1 MTKRDEDAHDGER
14 KDDEG
19 GKKKEAREADA
30 EGVEVRAVVDRVE
43 DGGVAVL
50 SLEGRKPTLDVPL
63 AHLPEGTSDGD
74 HLRLTFVGE
83 PSARTLTKASLDR
96 GARASAQDRVKQM
109 QERLEK
115 LSGAA
120 GKKDFKL

>member
-1 MTKRDEDAHDGER
+1 MTKTDDDDAQDGGR
-14 KDDEG
+14 KAE
-19 GKKKEAREADA
+19 KKKEARQDDA
-30 EGVEVRAVVDRVE
+30 PGVELRAVVDRLE

-50 SLEGRKPTLDVPL
+50 SLEGRKSTLDVPL

-74 HLRLTFVGE
+74 HLRLTFDGE
-83 PSARTLTKASLDR
+83 PAARTLTKASLDR
-96 GARASAQDRVKQM
+96 AGRASAEDRVKKM

-115 LSGAA
+115 MSGAA

>member
-1 MTKRDEDAHDGER
+1 MMKTDDDAHDGEH
-14 KDDEG
+14 EG
-19 GKKKEAREADA
+19 EKKKEARQDDA
-30 EGVEVRAVVDRVE
+30 RSVEVRAVVDRVE
-43 DGGVAVL
+43 GESVAVL

-74 HLRLTFVGE
+74 HLRLTFDGE
-83 PSARTLTKASLDR
+83 PSARTLTKASLDH
-96 GARASAQDRVKQM
+96 GARSSAEDRVKQM

-115 LSGAA
+115 MSGAA